1 MAGDRATTTARRP
14 GGSGRR
20 PRRRNEDRIC
30 AATSCE
36 TKLSTYNQRDFCYT
50 HWKTRYPRL
59 RGVDT
64 APTT

>member
-1 MAGDRATTTARRP
+1 MAGDVGTTTARRP

-20 PRRRNEDRIC
+20 PKRHTSERTC
-30 AATSCE
+30 AARSCH
-36 TKLSTYNQRDFCYT
+36 TRLSSYNQREYCFT

-64 APTT
+64 QPT